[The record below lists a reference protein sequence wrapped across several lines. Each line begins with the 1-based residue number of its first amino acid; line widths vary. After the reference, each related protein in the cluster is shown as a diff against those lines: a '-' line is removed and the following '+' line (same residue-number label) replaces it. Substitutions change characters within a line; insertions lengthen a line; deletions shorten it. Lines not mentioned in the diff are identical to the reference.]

1 MEKKFKFSLNKRWV
15 QVILHIAAWLIV
27 FSLPFLL
34 RRYPASDAPKDAD
47 ENGFFFMNNL
57 TALLWIGM
65 FYLNAY
71 VLTPAFIYTK
81 KYLYYF
87 LIILGLFA
95 IIMLI
100 HSWLFVT
107 LITSRPLLLS
117 RSIGFNIPPFML
129 SIAVSTAYRMI
140 MDKTKT
146 DKQVEQKQK
155 ENLTSELSF
164 LRSQVSPHFM
174 FNVLNNILAL
184 ARLKSDQLEPT
195 IFKLSTLM
203 RYMLYETDEESV
215 SLQKEIDYLNSYIDL
230 QKQRIGGKV
239 KLTVNIPDAEAHH
252 EIAPMLLIPFI
263 ENAFKHGTGHIK
275 NAQIN
280 ISMHVEKNVLTFM
293 VSNRYDALDNDNSKD
308 KTSGIG
314 LANVMRRLK
323 LLYDEKHSLFITRED
338 GWFIVS
344 LQLNLV

>member
-1 MEKKFKFSLNKRWV
+1 MKMGWLNKRWV
-15 QVILHIAAWLIV
+15 QVVFHIAAWLII

-34 RRYPASDAPKDAD
+34 RRYPATDAPKDRD
-47 ENGFFFMNNL
+47 ESGFFLMNNL
-57 TALLWIGM
+57 TALLWLGI

-71 VLTPAFIYTK
+71 ALTPAFIYTK

-87 LIILGLFA
+87 LIITGLFA
-95 IIMLI
+95 IVMVI
-100 HSWLFVT
+100 HSWLFVS
-107 LITSRPLLLS
+107 LISKPLLLS

-129 SIAVSTAYRMI
+129 AIAVSIAYRMI
-140 MDKTKT
+140 IDKNKT
-146 DKQVEQKQK
+146 DKQLEQKQK

-203 RYMLYETDEESV
+203 RYMLYETDEEKV

-239 KLTVNIPDAEAHH
+239 KLTIDIPDAEAHH

-263 ENAFKHGTGHIK
+263 ENAFKHGTAHIK
-275 NAQIN
+275 NAQID
-280 ISMHVEKNVLTFM
+280 ISMHVENNVLSFM
-293 VSNRYDALDNDNSKD
+293 IRNRYDTLESNNSKD

-314 LANVMRRLK
+314 LANIMRRLK
-323 LLYDEKHSLFITRED
+323 LLYDKKHTLFITKED

-344 LQLNLV
+344 LQINLV

>member
-1 MEKKFKFSLNKRWV
+1 MKMGWLNKSWV
-15 QVILHIAAWLIV
+15 RVIFHIAAWIIV

-34 RRYPASDAPKDAD
+34 RRYPADDAPKNPD
-47 ENGFFFMNNL
+47 EQGFFFVNNL
-57 TALLWIGM
+57 TALLWIGV
-65 FYLNAY
+65 FYFNAY
-71 VLTPAFIYTK
+71 VLTPRFIYTK

-87 LIILGLFA
+87 LIVLGLFA
-95 IIMLI
+95 IIMVI
-100 HSWLFVT
+100 HSWLFIL
-107 LITSRPLLLS
+107 LIIHKQLLLS

-129 SIAVSTAYRMI
+129 AIAVSTAYRMI
-140 MDKTKT
+140 IDKNKT
-146 DKQVEQKQK
+146 DKLLQQKQE
-155 ENLTSELSF
+155 ENFKSELSF

-203 RYMLYETDEESV
+203 RYMLYETDEECV

-239 KLTVNIPDAEAHH
+239 KLDVNIPQAEAHH

-263 ENAFKHGTGHIK
+263 ENAFKHGTGRIK
-275 NAQIN
+275 NAQIDVN
-280 ISMHVEKNVLTFM
+280 MNVEHDTLNFV
-293 VSNRYDALDNDNSKD
+293 VRNRYDAAETNESKD

-314 LANVMRRLK
+314 LTNVMRRLN
-323 LLYDEKHSLFITRED
+323 LLYEDRHNLLITKED

-344 LQLNLV
+344 LQINLA

>member
-1 MEKKFKFSLNKRWV
+1 MKMGWLNKRWV
-15 QVILHIAAWLIV
+15 QVVFHIAAWLIV

-34 RRYPASDAPKDAD
+34 RRYPATDAPKDRD
-47 ENGFFFMNNL
+47 ESGFFLMNNL
-57 TALLWIGM
+57 TALLWIGI

-87 LIILGLFA
+87 LIITGLFV
-95 IIMLI
+95 IIMTI
-100 HSWLFVT
+100 HSWLFVS
-107 LITSRPLLLS
+107 LISKPLLLS

-129 SIAVSTAYRMI
+129 AIAVSIAYRMI
-140 MDKTKT
+140 LDKNKT
-146 DKQVEQKQK
+146 DKQLEQKQK

-203 RYMLYETDEESV
+203 RYMLYETDEEKV

-239 KLTVNIPDAEAHH
+239 KLTIDIPDAEAHH

-263 ENAFKHGTGHIK
+263 ENAFKHGTAHIK

-280 ISMHVEKNVLTFM
+280 ISMHVENNMLSFM
-293 VSNRYDALDNDNSKD
+293 IRNRYDALDNNDSKD

-323 LLYDEKHSLFITRED
+323 LLYDEKHTLFITKED
-338 GWFIVS
+338 GWFVVS
-344 LQLNLV
+344 LQINLV